1 MDIAGL
7 NQIGEKHSEKMLFV
21 PGENDRHVKVFF
33 VDDEVVIFGITTTAY
48 VFWCSV
54 TKADDLETNREI
66 FAYIMKMERTHYLGD
81 YWAEGIVKYGKN
93 RMMHCYSAMLDS
105 ADEILPYRQKIAVSQ
120 HIREP
125 ESPYYDLMQY
135 NLLTPE
141 DAVIPKYCPRT
152 RDYCIR
158 VYYADNEEII
168 IKGIADNNFIRWL
181 SVTKLDD
188 IELNRRIFAFLHETV
203 ASEYGSFSE
212 LIQKTAYTYG
222 QAESF
227 YQAELNSAD
236 EILPQL
242 EHARLLCRQREA
254 NPQFIQQLR
263 SYKKK
268 LEAAGKG
275 RDPVKNYKKSR
286 SLVEKI
292 KGWSYLR
299 CSENPEVRA
308 LYDTLIRLGSGQ
320 YNAYMTEVR

>member
-125 ESPYYDLMQY
+125 ESPYFDLMQY

-158 VYYADNEEII
+158 VYYADNEKII

-212 LIQKTAYTYG
+212 LIQKTAYTYK

-242 EHARLLCRQREA
+242 EQARQLCRQREA

-268 LEAAGKG
+268 LAFVGK
-275 RDPVKNYKKSR
+275 DPVKDYKRSR
-286 SLVEKI
+286 SLIEKI
-292 KGWSYLR
+292 KKWSYLR
-299 CSENPEVRA
+299 CSDNRQVRE
-308 LYDTLIRLGSGQ
+308 LYHSLIEMGYAK
-320 YNAYMTEVR
+320 YNSYMTEVR